1 MPPWQALSLKF
12 CNLCLVGE
20 AASYGSVCNRYAP
33 TMLAADP
40 YPDLHRDVATPTHE
54 LLEIR
59 HSKISRHR
67 AEADYSYPT
76 DTVP

>member
-1 MPPWQALSLKF
+1 
-12 CNLCLVGE
+12 
-20 AASYGSVCNRYAP
+20 
-33 TMLAADP
+33 MLAADP
-40 YPDLHRDVATPTHE
+40 YPDLHRDVAMPTHE